1 MHKSC
6 KTGNG
11 VSMIKVLM
19 VEDDPDIT
27 ELLEEYL
34 GRYGIEVFSVSSPSV
49 GLEKLQLER
58 YDLMLIDLGL
68 PEMDGLDLCRIVKE
82 RYPELPIIVST
93 ARIDVSDKV
102 AAFEIGAD
110 DYVAKP
116 YEPRELVA
124 RIQVLVKQYS
134 RIVSPTG
141 SSTFSVDRVKMQVFH
156 EGQALDLTQAE
167 YEIFA
172 LLLEK
177 KGEVVSREY
186 IANSTDSLR
195 WDSSDRSI
203 DVIVGRIR
211 QKIGDDSRHPHY
223 IKSVRGVGY
232 KYIGS

>member
-1 MHKSC
+1 
-6 KTGNG
+6 
-11 VSMIKVLM
+11 MIKVLM

>member
-1 MHKSC
+1 MA
-6 KTGNG
+6 
-11 VSMIKVLM
+11 KVLM

-34 GRYGIEVFSVSSPSV
+34 GRYGIELLSVSSPSV

-82 RYPELPIIVST
+82 RYPKLPIIIST
-93 ARIDVSDKV
+93 ARVDVSDKV

-124 RIQVLVKQYS
+124 RIQALIKRYS
-134 RIVSPTG
+134 RITSSAESP
-141 SSTFSVDRVKMQVFH
+141 SFSVDRVKMQIFH
-156 EGQALDLTQAE
+156 QGEPLDLTQAE

-177 KGEVVSREY
+177 KCEVVSREY
-186 IANSTDSLR
+186 IANSTESLR

-203 DVIVGRIR
+203 DVIIGRIR
-211 QKIGDDSRHPHY
+211 HKISDDSRHPRY
-223 IKSVRGVGY
+223 
-232 KYIGS
+232 

>member
-1 MHKSC
+1 MA
-6 KTGNG
+6 
-11 VSMIKVLM
+11 KVLM

-34 GRYGIEVFSVSSPSV
+34 GRYSIELFSVSSPSV

-58 YDLMLIDLGL
+58 YDLMLVDLGL
-68 PEMDGLDLCRIVKE
+68 PEMDGLDLCRIVKK

-93 ARIDVSDKV
+93 ARANVSDKV
-102 AAFEIGAD
+102 VAFDIGVD

-124 RIQVLVKQYS
+124 RIQALIKRYS
-134 RIVSPTG
+134 RIATPAEPSP
-141 SSTFSVDRVKMQVFH
+141 FSVDRVKMQISH
-156 EGQALDLTQAE
+156 KGQALDLTQAE

-186 IANSTDSLR
+186 IANSTESLR